1 VPAPFFRA
9 VTKGSGPDFA
19 SGIVVGGLLV
29 VTLSR
34 LLAVAVLAQ
43 ALWGQAPAGVS
54 RTWDIP
60 ALAYGPSMWSILR
73 VTNRAA
79 TPRSLSLEVYRE
91 NGERLAIAAALDLA
105 PREMRE
111 IRINSPTGEE
121 ESCWA
126 KVTELSE
133 DTALEVDA
141 SVEILNGNAVESF
154 SRKARDPSAN
164 DVWVTRAAD
173 VEGKQVYFLNVF
185 DRPTTLE
192 FCATN
197 RREQRSCQAQGRTS
211 AARFRVQ
218 PNQAVAVQVKK
229 LRQRYF
235 IAEST
240 VPGRAILLLFTDG
253 PGSKRVFSSE
263 SSVEFDTPER

>member
-1 VPAPFFRA
+1 M
-9 VTKGSGPDFA
+9 
-19 SGIVVGGLLV
+19 

-34 LLAVAVLAQ
+34 LLAVAVLAP
-43 ALWGQAPAGVS
+43 ALWAQSPVNAS

-60 ALAYGPSMWSILR
+60 ALAYGPNMWSILR
-73 VTNRAA
+73 LTNRAA
-79 TPRSLSLEVYRE
+79 TPRTLRLEVYRE
-91 NGERLAIAAALDLA
+91 NGDRLPIAGRLDLVA
-105 PREMRE
+105 GEMRD
-111 IRINSPTGEE
+111 IRIDSPTGDE

-133 DTALEVDA
+133 DAAVEVEA
-141 SVEILNGNAVESF
+141 SVEMLKGNAIESYP
-154 SRKARDPSAN
+154 RKAKNPSAN
-164 DVWVTRAAD
+164 DVWVTRAAE

-185 DRPTTLE
+185 NWPTTLE

-197 RREQRSCQAQGRTS
+197 QREQRTCQAPGRTA
-211 AARFRVQ
+211 AARFRVN

-235 IAEST
+235 IAQYT

-263 SSVEFDTPER
+263 SFIEFDTPVR